1 MRWVRIVW
9 CLLYLHS
16 QKVHTFINMF
26 SNMYFYTFISYA
38 ENTGINFFVFIN
50 AYMAGA
56 YS

>member
-1 MRWVRIVW
+1 
-9 CLLYLHS
+9 
-16 QKVHTFINMF
+16 
-26 SNMYFYTFISYA
+26 MYFYTFISYA